1 MKYPIRATISVG
13 RGSGALQTPS
23 GARLMSTA
31 YQEADPQEWKMTRAE
46 RTSPAGSICARI
58 TGYSPGRAQVLPRCS
73 IRTPEAEHGVG
84 LAATIATAKAL
95 ETTMTAL
102 AVDRIA
108 FLQRGWLQSQPREL
122 TERDEYRVKHDAKS
136 SGA

>member
-1 MKYPIRATISVG
+1 M
-13 RGSGALQTPS
+13 
-23 GARLMSTA
+23 
-31 YQEADPQEWKMTRAE
+31 
-46 RTSPAGSICARI
+46 
-58 TGYSPGRAQVLPRCS
+58 
-73 IRTPEAEHGVG
+73 RTPEAEHGVG